1 MAGTFDA
8 AIERLGYL
16 KSLGISHVELMPV
29 AEFSGNRGWGYDG
42 VDLYAPHHAY
52 GGPDGLKRFVDAS
65 HRHGLGVILDVVY
78 NHFGP
83 HGNFLPKF
91 GPYLTDNYRTPW
103 GDALNLD
110 GEHSREVRRFLCD
123 NALMWLRDYHID
135 GLRLDAVHAIFDA
148 SAIHFLEQLATEVR
162 ELESQLGR
170 QLVVI
175 AESDL
180 NQPRL
185 VTAFDAGGYGLDAQ
199 WSDDFH
205 HAIHAL

>member
-1 MAGTFDA
+1 MWSTT
-8 AIERLGYL
+8 
-16 KSLGISHVELMPV
+16 IS
-29 AEFSGNRGWGYDG
+29 
-42 VDLYAPHHAY
+42 DL
-52 GGPDGLKRFVDAS
+52 
-65 HRHGLGVILDVVY
+65 
-78 NHFGP
+78 

-103 GDALNLD
+103 GDAINLD

-135 GLRLDAVHAIFDA
+135 GLRLDAVHAIFDT
-148 SAIHFLEQLATEVR
+148 SAIHLLEQLATEVR
-162 ELESQLGR
+162 ELESHLGR

-185 VTAFDAGGYGLDAQ
+185 VTALEAGGYGLDAQ

-205 HAIHAL
+205 HAIHADI